1 MVKTMTIG
9 ELINILSI
17 YPPHMPI
24 FFYDAD
30 KERDSMIEVVEL
42 AGPISDV
49 EETGDVSWS
58 TPYYCKGVSNIED
71 HWQTNGMCP
80 ILCMREKTLWER
92 KEDDSQ
98 RTESKSC

>member
-1 MVKTMTIG
+1 MAKTMTVG
-9 ELINILSI
+9 ELMDILSV

-30 KERDSMIEVVEL
+30 KERDSMVEVVEL

-49 EETGDVSWS
+49 EETGDISWS
-58 TPYYCKGVSNIED
+58 TPYYCKGISNIED
-71 HWQTNGMCP
+71 HWQANGMCP

-92 KEDDSQ
+92 KEDDSYK
-98 RTESKSC
+98 EI

>member
-1 MVKTMTIG
+1 M
-9 ELINILSI
+9 NILST
-17 YPPHMPI
+17 YPPHMPV
-24 FFYDAD
+24 FFYDVD

-49 EETGDVSWS
+49 EETGDISWS

-98 RTESKSC
+98 RAESKSC